1 MDFKGKV
8 IMVMPV
14 TTGTSKAGKPWS
26 KMDFVVETVGSQY
39 PKKCALT
46 LWGEDKINQYD
57 LQPGL
62 EATFHIELESREY
75 NDRWYTEARAWKIE
89 WTAEARQAAAET
101 KTQWWEDKPK
111 AEEVKAASTFDKGGI
126 DDLPF

>member
-8 IMVMPV
+8 IIVQPV
-14 TTGTSKAGKPWS
+14 TSGVSKAGKEWS
-26 KMDFVVETVGSQY
+26 KLDFVVETVGSQY

-57 LQPGL
+57 LEPGL

-75 NDRWYTEARAWKIE
+75 NGRWYTEARAWKIE
-89 WTAEARQAAAET
+89 WTADAKKAAAKT
-101 KTQWWEDKPK
+101 QTQWWETPK
-111 AEEVKAASTFDKGGI
+111 KEEVKEASTFDDIG
-126 DDLPF
+126 DSLPF